1 MGERNDGKGGG
12 GKRKGKEER
21 EERKG
26 GGRERG
32 REGGREGG
40 KEGREAEGGR
50 EGGERKRG
58 GMGERE
64 RGREEGRGGR
74 EEKGEDN
81 DLSKLHNALIAINTN
96 TSLKLSIISTV
107 HLNQS
112 QDGKHTRTALPPMHC
127 TLFTQL
133 AVTGNCCHAT
143 CN

>member
-12 GKRKGKEER
+12 GRERGGRRGR

-26 GGRERG
+26 GGREG
-32 REGGREGG
+32 GGRV
-40 KEGREAEGGR
+40 AEEGR

-64 RGREEGRGGR
+64 RGREGGR
-74 EEKGEDN
+74 EENGEDN
-81 DLSKLHNALIAINTN
+81 NLSKLHNALIAINTN

-112 QDGKHTRTALPPMHC
+112 QDGKHTRTALPPKYC

-133 AVTGNCCHAT
+133 VVTGNCCHAT